1 MLVFAGCY
9 ARLRN
14 VLERLRHL
22 RVVRDAKSF
31 GQRFACQLTQA
42 LHMHESDDARARHP
56 ERVELRALPSGYS
69 AHEHVNSASK
79 HESHSRTSAEL
90 HVRNGHTVCE

>member
-1 MLVFAGCY
+1 MFVFAGCY

-22 RVVRDAKSF
+22 RVVR